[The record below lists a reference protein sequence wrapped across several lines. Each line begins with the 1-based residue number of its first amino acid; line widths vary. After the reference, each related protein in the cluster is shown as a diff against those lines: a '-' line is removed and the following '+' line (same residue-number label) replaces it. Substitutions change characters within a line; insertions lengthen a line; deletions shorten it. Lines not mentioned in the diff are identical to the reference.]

1 MKAKRISARLS
12 ENAFN
17 KLCEISQYSKLSKS
31 ELIERMILSK
41 KIIIVSGLEEFIPA
55 LKRAERNLNQVAA
68 RLSMGQSVLIDINE
82 VRKIYSEI
90 LEQLMQI
97 KRGDIDGYY

>member
-1 MKAKRISARLS
+1 MKTKRISARLS

-31 ELIERMILSK
+31 ELIERMILSE
-41 KIIIVSGLEEFIPA
+41 KIIIVSGLEEFIPT

-68 RLSMGQSVLIDINE
+68 RISMRQSVMIDINE

-90 LEQLMQI
+90 LKLLMQI
-97 KRGDIDGYY
+97 KRGDIDGNY